1 MAAQRIAVI
10 GAGAI
15 GGVLAA
21 AARAAGNEVVLC
33 VRTPFDRLV
42 VETPDG
48 TEEPGVTVVS
58 DPAELGPVDW
68 ALLTTK
74 VQDTPGAEHW
84 LRAVDAPGTPIAVV
98 QNGVEHH
105 DSVARFEL
113 RSPVLPALI
122 YISAERVRPGHVVRR
137 SPSSMV
143 VPAGELGDRL
153 RALLRGPDVRAT
165 EDFRTAAWRKLLTN
179 VSANPISALTMRRMG
194 VFAVDGVRELAREV
208 LLEAIRVGRAEG
220 AELTEDDAD
229 RTIDVFVGLGEQSGT
244 SMLYDRLAGLGT
256 EHEHLTGALVR
267 AARRRGIPV
276 PRNETLL
283 VLLRALPEN
292 SG

>member
-10 GAGAI
+10 GSGAI

-21 AARAAGNEVVLC
+21 AARAAGHEVVVC
-33 VRTPFDRLV
+33 ARTPFDRLV

-48 TEEPGVTVVS
+48 TEEPDVTVVT

-74 VQDTPGAEHW
+74 VQDTASAAGW
-84 LRAVDAPGTPIAVV
+84 LRAVDPAPVAVV
-98 QNGVEHH
+98 QNGIEHR
-105 DSVARFEL
+105 ATLAPFEL

-122 YISAERVRPGHVVRR
+122 YISAERTSPGHVVRR
-137 SPSSMV
+137 SPTSMQ
-143 VPAGELGDRL
+143 VPDGELGERF
-153 RALLRGPDVRAT
+153 RELLRGPQVHAT
-165 EDFRTAAWRKLLTN
+165 DDFRTAAWRKLLTN
-179 VSANPISALTMRRMG
+179 VSANPISALTMRRMS
-194 VFAVDGVRELAREV
+194 VFDVDGVRELAREV
-208 LLEAIRVGRAEG
+208 LQEAVAVGRAEG
-220 AELTEDDAD
+220 AALGDEEVDK
-229 RTIDVFVGLGEQSGT
+229 TIDVFVGLGPDSGT

-267 AARRRGIPV
+267 AARRHGIPV